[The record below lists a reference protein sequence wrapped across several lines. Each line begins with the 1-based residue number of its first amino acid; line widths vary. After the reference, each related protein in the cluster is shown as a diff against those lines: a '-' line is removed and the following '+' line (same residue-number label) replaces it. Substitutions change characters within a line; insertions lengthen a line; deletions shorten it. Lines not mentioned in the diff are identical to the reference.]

1 MRPNWK
7 QFIICQAVPI
17 ILALLAMAASLCVK
31 ATYTWLFLFACNLLT
46 VFLLWQLT
54 VFYKIRYVIT
64 EEQLI
69 YVHGVL
75 LQMTDYME
83 LYRVVD
89 YQQHQTLLQQLM
101 GLKTV
106 IVYSGDR
113 NTNVLVLVGIPK
125 RRDIVAEIRNRV
137 ERNKKGKGVY
147 EITNRY

>member
-1 MRPNWK
+1 
-7 QFIICQAVPI
+7 
-17 ILALLAMAASLCVK
+17 
-31 ATYTWLFLFACNLLT
+31 
-46 VFLLWQLT
+46 
-54 VFYKIRYVIT
+54 
-64 EEQLI
+64 
-69 YVHGVL
+69 
-75 LQMTDYME
+75 MTDYME